1 MLFSMWNPKTA
12 KDSCIL
18 SVEQTRISLAPAG
31 IWHLIIC
38 GALLEAISTL
48 LSWGAYMS
56 LVGGAFMMRG
66 VVIEKLNVE
75 IVVHLEERR
84 EKEKEDDCANGP

>member
-1 MLFSMWNPKTA
+1 MLSRMWNSKTA

-18 SVEQTRISLAPAG
+18 SVEQTGISLAPAG
-31 IWHLIIC
+31 RGHLIIC

-48 LSWGAYMS
+48 LSWGAYLS
-56 LVGGAFMMRG
+56 LVGEALMMLG
-66 VVIEKLNVE
+66 VVLAKLEAE

-84 EKEKEDDCANGP
+84 EREREDDCANGS